1 LIQTSG
7 DMTAYRCSI
16 VLSITQQVAANLER
30 FGVQTVLTRRDRPEI
45 DLDPRVQERRTS
57 QC

>member
-1 LIQTSG
+1 MIQTSG